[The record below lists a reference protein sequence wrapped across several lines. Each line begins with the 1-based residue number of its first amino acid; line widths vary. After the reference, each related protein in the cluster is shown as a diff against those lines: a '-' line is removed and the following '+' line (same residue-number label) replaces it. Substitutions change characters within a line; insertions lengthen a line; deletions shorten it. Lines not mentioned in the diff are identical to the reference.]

1 MTTGQQITGLQLRSL
16 VKKSGEI
23 ELSLA
28 RQPVLESAADQLV
41 VRVEAAPI
49 NPSDLALLLGPAD
62 LSTLKISGTREQP
75 VVTATIPPNLM
86 RGVAG
91 RVDQS
96 LPVGN
101 EGEGVVGSEGTSP
114 ADRRLVGKPVTR
126 CWAGNVCTISARQR
140 RRRVVLPNGATPTDS
155 ASCFV
160 NPLTSLG

>member
-1 MTTGQQITGLQLRSL
+1 MTTDQQITGLQLRSL

-28 RQPVLESAADQLV
+28 RQPVPEPAADQLV

-49 NPSDLALLLGPAD
+49 NPSDLALLVGPAD

-75 VVTATIPPNLM
+75 VVTAAIPPNLM
-86 RGVAG
+86 RGLAA

-101 EGEGVVGSEGTSP
+101 EGAGVVIKAGSSP
-114 ADRRLVGKPVTR
+114 EAKRLVGKAV
-126 CWAGNVCTISARQR
+126 AMLG
-140 RRRVVLPNGATPTDS
+140 GATRPNMTPAASSS
-155 ASCFV
+155 AA
-160 NPLTSLG
+160 G